1 MKILQVL
8 NHFLPQQIAGTEVY
22 TWALSKEL
30 IKNGAEVKVLI
41 PNYGKNQDES
51 FVYDGIPVHQF
62 AEPSEVDRALIMGFR
77 EADGLKN
84 FEVYL
89 EQEKPD
95 IVHFHELA
103 GSNGIGLPHVR
114 VTKKMGAKV
123 IMTFHLAGNTCAT
136 GTLMHKGKTPCDGKI
151 NTAKCSACYL
161 HHKGL
166 NASSNLIATTSNLLG
181 RLHLDTTKLNHPFG
195 TALGTANIIKR
206 LEKKFL
212 DLIEYCDQVV
222 CITNWY
228 QQVLMLNG
236 VNTDKVSYILQGL
249 PTVGKSTVIKGP
261 MVKPIQ
267 LMFLGRIS
275 PFKGLHILLE
285 ALEAFSELEFELS
298 IFGSSDGTNY
308 ESMLRG
314 KTKMKKN
321 IQWRGTLD
329 QEKVLEEM
337 QRHDLLCLCSTFSE
351 MSPLVIQEARAAGLP
366 ILASNVIGNKEQ
378 LEQGA
383 KGFLFEMNKVAS
395 LIIQLSK
402 IKEHPI
408 QLREMSQEMILPQAF
423 SEIASEYLKVY
434 HKIIQE

>member
-8 NHFLPQQIAGTEVY
+8 NHFLPQQTAGTEVY

-30 IKNGAEVKVLI
+30 IKNGIEVKVLI
-41 PNYGKNQDES
+41 PNYGKDTDVS
-51 FVYDGIPVHQF
+51 YIYDGISVHQF
-62 AEPSEVDRALIMGFR
+62 SEPSVVDRELIMGFR
-77 EADGLKN
+77 DTDGLKN
-84 FEVYL
+84 FEAHL
-89 EQEKPD
+89 EKEKPD

-114 VTKKMGAKV
+114 VAKKMGAKV

-151 NTAKCSACYL
+151 KTAKCSACYL
-161 HHKGL
+161 HNKGL
-166 NASSNLIATTSNLLG
+166 NASSNLLATASNLLAS
-181 RLHLDTTKLNHPFG
+181 LHLDTTKLNNPFG
-195 TALGTANIIKR
+195 TALGTANIINR
-206 LEKKFL
+206 LEQKL
-212 DLIEYCDQVV
+212 RDLIECCDQVV

-236 VNTDKVSYILQGL
+236 VDSDKVSYIPPGL
-249 PTVGKSTVIKGP
+249 PTLGKSTVIKGP
-261 MVKPIQ
+261 IVKPIQ

-275 PFKGLHILLE
+275 PFKGLHILVE
-285 ALEAFSELEFELS
+285 ALEAFSEMEFELS

-308 ESMLRG
+308 ESVLRE

-321 IQWRGTLD
+321 IHWRGTLD

-337 QRHDLLCLCSTFSE
+337 QRHNLLCLCSTFSE

-366 ILASNVIGNKEQ
+366 ILASNAIGNKEQ

-395 LIIQLSK
+395 LIKQLSK
-402 IKEHPI
+402 IKENPI
-408 QLREMSQEMILPQAF
+408 QLGEMSQEMIHPLAF

-434 HKIIQE
+434 HKII